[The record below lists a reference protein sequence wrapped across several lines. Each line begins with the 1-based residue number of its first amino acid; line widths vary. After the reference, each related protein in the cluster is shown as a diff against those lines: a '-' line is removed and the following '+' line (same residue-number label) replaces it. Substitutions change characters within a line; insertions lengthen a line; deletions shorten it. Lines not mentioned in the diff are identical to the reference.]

1 MALDIRPSLHSS
13 APESLSELREMLGS
27 LEAQLVSVYEEQE
40 QTALRAVAPDETL
53 SALYED
59 KQRLSARTIV
69 ELRASVESMAA
80 QLADCYETRE
90 GNAAPSGSAEMHDML
105 GSLTAQLEALYEEHS
120 TAPYSISEAVEMV
133 HSLEAQVGSLLEER
147 DDLAEQASR
156 ASHDVQNAKRRGRE
170 LVNALVDQAFA

>member
-40 QTALRAVAPDETL
+40 QAALRAVAPDETL

-90 GNAAPSGSAEMHDML
+90 GKAAPSGSAEMHDML

-120 TAPYSISEAVEMV
+120 TAPYTISEALEMV
-133 HSLEAQVGSLLEER
+133 HSLETQVGALLEER
-147 DDLAEQASR
+147 DDLAEQAAR
-156 ASHDVQNAKRRGRE
+156 ASHDVQSAKRRARE